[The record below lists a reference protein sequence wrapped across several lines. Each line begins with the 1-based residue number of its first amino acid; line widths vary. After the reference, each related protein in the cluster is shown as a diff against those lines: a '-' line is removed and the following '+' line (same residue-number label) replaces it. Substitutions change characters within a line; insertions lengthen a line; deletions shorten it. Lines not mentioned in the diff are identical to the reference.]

1 MPPKICLYS
10 AGVVS
15 VLLLIV
21 SIALVLFQVFPNFLH
36 STIKKDIVLKNGTDV
51 FEAWVNPSPPVYMQ
65 FYFFNVS
72 NPSEVLKGENP
83 SVTEVGPYTYREIRP
98 MEQVTFLDNGNEISA
113 VNPKTYIFE
122 PNMSRGLED
131 DLIRTVNIPAVT
143 VMEKFKDHSTI
154 SRLISAYM
162 TSKNEGLF
170 VTRKVG
176 DLLWGYTDDLLN
188 FLHTFSPELDPTFG
202 LFYKM
207 NGTDDGEYI
216 FFTGKQ
222 NYTDFSRVAKW
233 HDESNLEWWS
243 TDQCNMI
250 NGTNAASFHPIISK
264 DEVLYM
270 FSSDLC
276 RSIYA
281 LFEKELYVMDIP
293 AYRFTP
299 PREVF
304 ANATENPANAGFCVP
319 AGNCLGSGL
328 LNVSVCKQGA
338 PIIMSSP
345 HFYQA
350 DKKYVDDIF
359 GMNPVKEDHE
369 TVIDVN
375 PLTGFLLRA
384 AKRIQVN
391 VFVRKYSAFSQTG
404 NVNDLVFPVMYLNE
418 SVIIDEGSARTV
430 REVVTKGA
438 IVINIPFFIMGLAI
452 LIGVIFIILVCK
464 QRAPESTPAE
474 QEPLLRS

>member
-1 MPPKICLYS
+1 MPPKICLYGT
-10 AGVVS
+10 GVVS

-21 SIALVLFQVFPNFLH
+21 SIALVLFHVFPNFLH
-36 STIKKDIVLKNGTDV
+36 STMKKEIVLKNGTDV

-154 SRLISAYM
+154 SKLISAYM

-176 DLLWGYTDDLLN
+176 DLLWGYTDDVLN
-188 FLHTFSPELDPTFG
+188 FLHTFSPEVDPNFG

-222 NYTDFSRVAKW
+222 NYTDFTRVAKW
-233 HDESNLEWWS
+233 RNESNLEWWS

-264 DEVLYM
+264 DEMLYM

-293 AYRFTP
+293 AYRFTI

-304 ANATENPANAGFCVP
+304 ANITENPANAGFCVP

-418 SVIIDEGSARTV
+418 SIIIDEGSARTV

-464 QRAPESTPAE
+464 QRGPESTPAE
-474 QEPLLRS
+474 QEPLLKS